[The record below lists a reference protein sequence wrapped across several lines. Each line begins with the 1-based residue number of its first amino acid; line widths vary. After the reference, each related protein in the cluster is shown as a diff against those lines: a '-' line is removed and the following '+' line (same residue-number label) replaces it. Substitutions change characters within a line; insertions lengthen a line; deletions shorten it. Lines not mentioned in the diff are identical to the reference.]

1 MSENSLRL
9 FGNFDKKLTNCL
21 SVFYGKRAY
30 FSKSLSGPME
40 YAWKKRIFLWNNHM
54 EKHVLF
60 VYDGYN
66 RYNNRLSLQS
76 CR

>member
-1 MSENSLRL
+1 
-9 FGNFDKKLTNCL
+9 
-21 SVFYGKRAY
+21 
-30 FSKSLSGPME
+30 ME

-66 RYNNRLSLQS
+66 RYNNGEATPTKKHSFTLKLKASRTTLSHLLQE
-76 CR
+76 

>member
-1 MSENSLRL
+1 
-9 FGNFDKKLTNCL
+9 
-21 SVFYGKRAY
+21 
-30 FSKSLSGPME
+30 ME

>member
-1 MSENSLRL
+1 
-9 FGNFDKKLTNCL
+9 
-21 SVFYGKRAY
+21 
-30 FSKSLSGPME
+30 ME

-60 VYDGYN
+60 VYDGDN